1 MQPQEL
7 DVYDRYFAYSA
18 LREDSAWINL
28 GLPDDAVYSQFT
40 ATNSITGIGK
50 SYEAQRSIS
59 YKDTANAQLACNQI
73 TVTCIQEDLMRQVTQ
88 VYINAFNDTAYAY
101 TPSDS
106 SFLAYVACLDPIEN
120 GPAVYAAQSM
130 IGQRFS
136 CGHHGQLRH
145 ASTPQS
151 NNVIANKEEPEVRVF
166 PNPSNG
172 EFFIRVTNVP
182 EYTFEL
188 YGMDGRLLSTLNGDG
203 GSEQTVRLD
212 ADIATGVYLWFIRS
226 TDVIIDK
233 GKLVIE

>member
-59 YKDTANAQLACNQI
+59 NKDTANAQLACNQI
-73 TVTCIQEDLMRQVTQ
+73 TITCIQEDLMRQVTQ
-88 VYINAFNDTAYAY
+88 VYLNAFNDTAYAY
-101 TPSDS
+101 TPADS
-106 SFLAYVACLDPIEN
+106 SFLAYVACLDPVEN

-136 CGHHGQLRH
+136 CGNHGQLRQT
-145 ASTPQS
+145 SMPQPI
-151 NNVIANKEEPEVRVF
+151 NIATNKEEPTVSVF
-166 PNPSNG
+166 PNPNHG
-172 EFFIRVTNVP
+172 NFTVHVTEEGVFTFAVYST
-182 EYTFEL
+182 EGRKAFEL
-188 YGMDGRLLSTLNGDG
+188 PVTGN
-203 GSEQTVRLD
+203 EQAQVGLTE
-212 ADIATGVYLWFIRS
+212 DISPGLYLWVMYGV
-226 TDVIIDK
+226 DGVLEQ